1 MLETILFHMIFSF
14 ISSVTFGVLCN
25 VPRKSLIS
33 GGLIGM
39 IGWMGYWGLSSNG
52 VGVFLSSLC
61 CSLLLAYA
69 GQIAAHLFKKPLTV
83 FFVPGL
89 VPVVPGITFYE
100 GFKKLLL
107 NEYEQS
113 FYVFLDVA
121 YCAVGI
127 TCGLVIASIV
137 FRFTAAPLFQ
147 YGNKH

>member
-1 MLETILFHMIFSF
+1 MIFSF
-14 ISSVTFGVLCN
+14 ISSITFGVLCN
-25 VPRKSLIS
+25 VPRRSLIA
-33 GGLIGM
+33 GGVIGM

-52 VGVFLSSLC
+52 IGVFLSSLF

-100 GFKKLLL
+100 AFKKLLL
-107 NEYEQS
+107 NEYTQS

-127 TCGLVIASIV
+127 TCGLVIASII
-137 FRFTAAPLFQ
+137 FKSTAAPLLQ
-147 YGNKH
+147 YTRKN

>member
-1 MLETILFHMIFSF
+1 MIGTILLHMIFSF

-25 VPRKSLIS
+25 VPRRSLIA
-33 GGLIGM
+33 GGVIGM

-69 GQIAAHLFKKPLTV
+69 GQVAAHLFKKPLTV

-100 GFKKLLL
+100 AFKKLLL

-127 TCGLVIASIV
+127 TCGLVIASII

-147 YGNKH
+147 YVQKN

>member
-1 MLETILFHMIFSF
+1 MFGTILMHMIFSF

-25 VPRKSLIS
+25 VPRRSLIA
-33 GGLIGM
+33 GGIIGT

-69 GQIAAHLFKKPLTV
+69 GQIAAHLFKQPLTI

-113 FYVFLDVA
+113 FYVFLNVV

-127 TCGLVIASIV
+127 TCGLVIASII
-137 FRFTAAPLFQ
+137 FRFTTAPLFRLR
-147 YGNKH
+147 N